1 MCRRD
6 WIPGRLPLRLSL
18 GEWRALLRWF
28 VRGAPSAEI
37 ARETG
42 LGRKR
47 VLRALL
53 IVRRALLGAATIGQR
68 TNPPRS
74 SSRVPTL
81 GLHIGDDGR
90 AWAELLSDAEAE
102 QFGRRLRERAGHR
115 TLPAPVLQRYTAVV
129 YRGRLY
135 RLAGGGAERVPFG
148 RVEAF
153 WAYLQ
158 RHLRAKGGVR
168 RARLDLYLAAFAW
181 RYNHRKLSPG
191 EQVEELLAL
200 IRQP

>member
-1 MCRRD
+1 
-6 WIPGRLPLRLSL
+6 LRLSPS
-18 GEWRALLRWF
+18 EWRELLRWF

-42 LGRKR
+42 LERKR

-53 IVRRALLGAATIGQR
+53 VVRRALAGSAPIGQR
-68 TNPPRS
+68 TTPPHS
-74 SSRVPTL
+74 TTRVATL
-81 GLHIGDDGR
+81 GLHIAEDGH
-90 AWAELLSDAEAE
+90 AWAELVSDAESE
-102 QFGRRLRERAGHR
+102 QFGRRLRDRGGARSITATG
-115 TLPAPVLQRYTAVV
+115 LVRYTAIV

-135 RLAGGGAERVPFG
+135 RLAGAGAERVPFG

-168 RARLDLYLAAFAW
+168 RERMDLYLAAFAW
-181 RYNHRKLSPG
+181 RYNHRKLSPA
-191 EQVEELLAL
+191 EQVARLLAL
-200 IRQP
+200 IRQV

>member
-1 MCRRD
+1 M
-6 WIPGRLPLRLSL
+6 RLSAS
-18 GEWRALLRWF
+18 EWRELLRWF

-42 LGRKR
+42 LARKR

-53 IVRRALLGAATIGQR
+53 VVRRALLGSATIGQR
-68 TNPPRS
+68 TSPPRS
-74 SSRVPTL
+74 TSRVATL
-81 GLHIGDDGR
+81 GLHLADDGR

-102 QFGRRLRERAGHR
+102 QFGRRVRAPAGHR
-115 TLPAPVLQRYTAVV
+115 SLTAPGLQRYTAIV

-135 RLAGGGAERVPFG
+135 RLAGAGAAGVPFG

-168 RARLDLYLAAFAW
+168 RERMDLYLAAFAW
-181 RYNHRKLSPG
+181 RYNHRKLSPA
-191 EQVEELLAL
+191 EQVERLLAL
-200 IRQP
+200 IRRP